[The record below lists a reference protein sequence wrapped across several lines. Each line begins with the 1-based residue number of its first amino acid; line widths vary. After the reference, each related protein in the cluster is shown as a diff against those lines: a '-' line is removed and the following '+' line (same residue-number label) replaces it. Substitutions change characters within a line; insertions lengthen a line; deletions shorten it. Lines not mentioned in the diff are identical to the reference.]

1 LIITSLLK
9 KSVNRVIF
17 WLKYRFCGYF
27 SFVFL
32 FNYIMVEY
40 SCNKCGKIFNHK
52 ANYTRHIN
60 RKNSCEETN
69 DQSNTSNKMSTLI
82 EKLEEIHETN
92 KKIIKD
98 NKILK
103 KDNENLKKEIKELKK
118 IKTVNNTNNNT
129 NNGKIIDT
137 DNSNTYILNLNAFG
151 NESIEHFS
159 AKDVKNILNKGFQSI
174 PEYVRLKHF
183 NDDAPENHNVYI
195 PNWRDKTKVLAYD
208 GKTWN
213 LQDRA
218 SIMDDLKLS
227 GADFIE
233 THYKDLNPN
242 DKKDMLTLKKLDR
255 FLSSYNDEDI
265 EKTAIL
271 HNDIM
276 LVLYNGRKIIEA
288 TRKK

>member
-1 LIITSLLK
+1 M
-9 KSVNRVIF
+9 V
-17 WLKYRFCGYF
+17 KYEC
-27 SFVFL
+27 
-32 FNYIMVEY
+32 E
-40 SCNKCGKIFNHK
+40 KCGKVFDQK
-52 ANYTRHIN
+52 YNYIRHLN
-60 RKNSCEETN
+60 RKNPCAEQHKPV
-69 DQSNTSNKMSTLI
+69 QSNENNKLNLLI
-82 EKLEEIHETN
+82 AKLEEVIE
-92 KKIIKD
+92 D
-98 NKILK
+98 NKLLK
-103 KDNENLKKEIKELKK
+103 KDNDVLRKEIKKLKK
-118 IKTVNNTNNNT
+118 IKTADNTNNNT
-129 NNGKIIDT
+129 TNNNNGKIIDT

-151 NESIEHFS
+151 NESIKHFT
-159 AKDVKNILNKGFQSI
+159 AKDIKNILNKGFQSI